1 MTKMM
6 DTAMFVRCPYCMA
19 GLDFRP
25 MVAYNDPRFIC
36 HSCAHAVRP
45 GAPDYQC
52 GCHVCFSVIE
62 ENKSIDSRNSVLI
75 H

>member
-1 MTKMM
+1 MPKIM
-6 DTAMFVRCPYCMA
+6 DTAMIVRCPYCLA

-25 MVAYNDPRFIC
+25 MVAYDDGRFIC

-45 GAPDYQC
+45 GVLDYKC
-52 GCHVCFSVIE
+52 GCNTCFRVME
-62 ENKSIDSRNSVLI
+62 ENKSIDSRNAVLI